1 MYAGPDRRGFAF
13 FLDVVAA
20 IPDEG
25 PSMAIGHH
33 VGAQVAAI
41 GAAKCEDAAVAI
53 EGPGFAGNVAVTDE
67 GAQVLGGSPSRRP
80 VVGTRLV
87 RLGRVDSP
95 KPIRRAIDLEHIAIN
110 HAVPAGADRTRAPV
124 GSSPCIV
131 AATVFEFSTVDFG
144 KCA

>member
-1 MYAGPDRRGFAF
+1 MALRHLLLLATPTQGIELSSLGAPLPRGFACVTMDASSHRGSFAF

-20 IPDEG
+20 ISDEG

-67 GAQVLGGSPSRRP
+67 GAQMCGGGPSCWPVVLASRRH
-80 VVGTRLV
+80 
-87 RLGRVDSP
+87 
-95 KPIRRAIDLEHIAIN
+95 KI
-110 HAVPAGADRTRAPV
+110 GATRARRFP
-124 GSSPCIV
+124 IV
-131 AATVFEFSTVDFG
+131 DRSRHRP
-144 KCA
+144 